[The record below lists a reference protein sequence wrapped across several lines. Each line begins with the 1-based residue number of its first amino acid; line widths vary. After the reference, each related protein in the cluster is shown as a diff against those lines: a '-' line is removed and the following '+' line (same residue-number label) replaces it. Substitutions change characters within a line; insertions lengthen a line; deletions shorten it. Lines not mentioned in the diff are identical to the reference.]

1 MLNSIKNPKSNIQY
15 RLQSTIYHPKSKICP
30 TRHQLLVTRH
40 SAFTPILQI
49 LSSCQKFTQNPKS
62 KINNPLLPDQQIS

>member
-1 MLNSIKNPKSNIQY
+1 MLNSIKNPKSNIKH

-40 SAFTPILQI
+40 SAFTSFLQI
-49 LSSCQKFTQNPKS
+49 LL
-62 KINNPLLPDQQIS
+62 IL